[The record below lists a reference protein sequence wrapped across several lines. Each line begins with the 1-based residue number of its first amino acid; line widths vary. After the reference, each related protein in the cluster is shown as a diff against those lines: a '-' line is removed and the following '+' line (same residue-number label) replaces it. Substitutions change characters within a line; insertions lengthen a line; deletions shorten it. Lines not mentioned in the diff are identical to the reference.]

1 MSTSCCNSVTDNNSK
16 QYSNARSLLASTF
29 YLASEEAAISAA
41 NYNYNHYNL
50 PFSHIIIIVTISD
63 EDMLKTENTLK
74 TLKKRKC
81 VLCIKKMVGK
91 EKVTTDLLIFFQICQ
106 KFRKGV
112 CMIRSTIFLKI
123 SLLDIN
129 ADFVSVSIPK
139 MHFFPW

>member
-1 MSTSCCNSVTDNNSK
+1 M
-16 QYSNARSLLASTF
+16 
-29 YLASEEAAISAA
+29 
-41 NYNYNHYNL
+41 
-50 PFSHIIIIVTISD
+50 IIVTISD
-63 EDMLKTENTLK
+63 EDMLKTENTLT

-91 EKVTTDLLIFFQICQ
+91 EKVTADLFVFFQICQ
-106 KFRKGV
+106 KFTKGV
-112 CMIRSTIFLKI
+112 CMIGSTIFLKI